1 VRVEVEEGR
10 VEVWGGGDRALLLSA
25 GEAARVDSDSGALH
39 RDVVEPGRIASWRSG
54 GLTMV
59 DESLSAI
66 LAELGLRFGVGIEL
80 SDPAA
85 GAARLNVYY
94 PGLETLE
101 SLESV
106 LADLATQQDLR
117 YRRTN
122 DGWELF

>member
-1 VRVEVEEGR
+1 MQ
-10 VEVWGGGDRALLLSA
+10 
-25 GEAARVDSDSGALH
+25 SGSGTLE
-39 RDVVEPGRIASWRSG
+39 RDAVEPGRIASWRNG

-59 DESLSAI
+59 DESLSTI
-66 LAELGLRFGVGIEL
+66 LAELGLRFGVRIEL
-80 SDPAA
+80 SNPSA

-94 PGLETLE
+94 PALD